1 MKYKFSRKEIH
12 QWLREQNW
20 YCSYLEEILL
30 ALADEPC
37 KHEYDLEC
45 DNKAL
50 VCRKCGKF
58 RPTPLKTEPKE
69 ECKHS
74 PKIKTNG
81 IYSWVECIKC
91 GKKDEDIVSKSFPL
105 QTIPT
110 VPSKIDLSYE
120 NDRGQDKYAT
130 LNDELVESKINE
142 ILDYLISLEEEK

>member
-58 RPTPLKTEPKE
+58 RPNTLKIEPLDLVKVSTKVR
-69 ECKHS
+69 
-74 PKIKTNG
+74 G
-81 IYSWVECIKC
+81 GRDMAVEI
-91 GKKDEDIVSKSFPL
+91 EI
-105 QTIPT
+105 
-110 VPSKIDLSYE
+110 E
-120 NDRGQDKYAT
+120 N
-130 LNDELVESKINE
+130 KINE
-142 ILDYLISLEEEK
+142 MLDYLISLEEEK